1 MQVWQSLGQPGRELS
16 DLQGCPPSIVLG
28 PGLGAAREKRS
39 LVEFSTAGGCQPAA
53 FFVIKGQILARR
65 EIQVVY
71 HKRDVGCSVIKKN
84 NTIRNGIFSYNK
96 HKILP
101 FLIKGREVISK

>member
-1 MQVWQSLGQPGRELS
+1 ML
-16 DLQGCPPSIVLG
+16 C
-28 PGLGAAREKRS
+28 PGLGAAKEKRS
-39 LVEFSTAGGCQPAA
+39 LVEYHADLELSTAGGCQPAA

-71 HKRDVGCSVIKKN
+71 HKRDVHCSVTKKI

-101 FLIKGREVISK
+101 FLIKGRKVISK